1 MMIYMFNISIFNGF
15 QMWSKLPKYIWNIH
29 QASTYIY
36 EFSIADPKISKRP
49 NSTNK
54 NMLIS
59 LRRFTW
65 SEETTKLP
73 MNMGINNELYFFII
87 FISAQNYQNTSDT
100 LIKQVYTYMNFQLL
114 CSKYQN
120 YQVLPIVACLCT

>member
-15 QMWSKLPKYIWNIH
+15 QMWPKLPKYIWNIH

-36 EFSIADPKISKRP
+36 EFSIAVPKISKRP

-87 FISAQNYQNTSDT
+87 FKSAQNYQNTSDT
-100 LIKQVYTYMNFQLL
+100 FIKQVYTYMNFQLL
-114 CSKYQN
+114 YSKYQN